1 MAFGLLTVA
10 SPILLASCQE
20 QGPSA
25 PEPLGISAA
34 KNGNGGGGGG
44 PTVAGANPSEVPRGL
59 TVDLEVTGTLFD
71 DGSTVDL
78 LIDGASTGKVRT
90 NSTTFDTPERLIAN
104 VTVDADAELVL
115 YDVRV
120 TTSRKKKGIGA
131 DLVDVIE
138 GPCDENPNQGN
149 CPPVL
154 NDPVPFEITFADN
167 DVTTR
172 EDLLGSDGEAPG
184 FCSSGASCYE
194 DGQED
199 VAAHFSG
206 NGNLMFDV
214 RSTARTVF
222 IDAAAPE
229 GDTGPFTGLAVT
241 RIYTNNPDVDLRTL
255 TPDEQNS
262 PTTARLIV
270 EWQDSK
276 SNDKGDLRFGV
287 DCTGD
292 SFGEPD
298 PDHEAR
304 GTRVSVSRAGDIW
317 TITPLSD
324 AFLCRFEGRGKKRTA
339 LESVLSGVSGVSFT
353 MWMEKI

>member
-222 IDAAAPE
+222 ID
-229 GDTGPFTGLAVT
+229 TGPFTGLAVT
-241 RIYTNNPDVDLRTL
+241 RIYTNNPEVDLRTL
-255 TPDEQNS
+255 EQDAT
-262 PTTARLIV
+262 TTARLIV
-270 EWQDSK
+270 EWQDSN
-276 SNDKGDLRFGV
+276 SNDKWNLRFGV
-287 DCTGD
+287 NCSGD
-292 SFGEPD
+292 SFEADPVHDEP
-298 PDHEAR
+298 A
-304 GTRVSVSRAGDIW
+304 TRVSVSRAGDTW
-317 TITPLSD
+317 TVTPRTVTPPSD
-324 AFLCRFEGRGKKRTA
+324 AFLCRFDGRGKKRTA
-339 LESVLSGVSGVSFT
+339 LESVLSGVSFT
-353 MWMEKI
+353 MSMEKI